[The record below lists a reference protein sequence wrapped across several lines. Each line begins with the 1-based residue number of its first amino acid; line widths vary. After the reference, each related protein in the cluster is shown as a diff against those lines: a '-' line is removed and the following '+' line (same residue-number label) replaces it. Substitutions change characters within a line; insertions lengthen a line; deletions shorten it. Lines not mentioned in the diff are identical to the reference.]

1 MITSVRQSG
10 NKTRWKIHTGRPC
23 WREIWW
29 WTQRQPSHRASLPM
43 CSGHRRLETQ
53 QWYEHL
59 SCTSD
64 QPVLSVQHH
73 LLPRQ
78 DCVATKYC
86 LGGWGRTIPSLA
98 KHLCLHRQALLSRHG
113 KTTCERVSFFW
124 LSTFLAVK
132 LDSKNNLLLSELLPA
147 LMHRADV
154 SAGTKDED
162 YSRGANFEHIST
174 WAAPEMPVSLHEI
187 FPPFAFSP
195 CQFHCCDHIHKRERC
210 FSVPVT
216 ASALG
221 GRAVAASQNPSFKRH
236 RQTGGDKLCGSTGSG
251 ATVLHF
257 GPEGRKLSRELP
269 PPAARTSSY
278 ASCCRKV

>member
-1 MITSVRQSG
+1 MLKRNMMMNTEAAKPSCFTRHVLRPQASG
-10 NKTRWKIHTGRPC
+10 DTAVVWAPLLHLRPVCAASPPPQTGLCGYKILS
-23 WREIWW
+23 WRL
-29 WTQRQPSHRASLPM
+29 RKDRSLP
-43 CSGHRRLETQ
+43 SQAPLSTQ
-53 QWYEHL
+53 AGSAFTPRENHMW
-59 SCTSD
+59 TS
-64 QPVLSVQHH
+64 
-73 LLPRQ
+73 LL
-78 DCVATKYC
+78 
-86 LGGWGRTIPSLA
+86 
-98 KHLCLHRQALLSRHG
+98 
-113 KTTCERVSFFW
+113 FFW
-124 LSTFLAVK
+124 LSTFFAVK
-132 LDSKNNLLLSELLPA
+132 SDSKNNLLLSELLPA

-174 WAAPEMPVSLHEI
+174 WAATEMPISLHEI

-195 CQFHCCDHIHKRERC
+195 SQFHCCDHIHKRERC

-216 ASALG
+216 VSDLG

-236 RQTGGDKLCGSTGSG
+236 RQTAGDKLCGSTGSG